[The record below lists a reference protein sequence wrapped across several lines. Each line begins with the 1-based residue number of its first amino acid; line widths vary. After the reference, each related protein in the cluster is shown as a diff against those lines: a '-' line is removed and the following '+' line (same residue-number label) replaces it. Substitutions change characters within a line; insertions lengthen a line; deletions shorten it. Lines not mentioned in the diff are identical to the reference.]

1 MLKLTNF
8 WYAGDCCSSLC
19 SKKLS
24 SILYCF
30 YVIWAI
36 FQHFLGICDVTDDPS
51 KWEFYKSDPI
61 IRFLLLVSLPIQYL
75 EHLFHFDI
83 FWGIL
88 HPFFWVCHITNGANK
103 SKSHTKSKVI
113 IVQKVCK
120 TRVVTKNYPKIAQ
133 IFQKKMQKMAP
144 KYLILFENG
153 RNWFVLYKSIIRNS
167 KAPISMGFGII
178 SIEYLVIVLHGLL
191 FVFFLSVHARR
202 YFTNFESQ

>member
-8 WYAGDCCSSLC
+8 CLIKTPTKVWNRCKYAKLCWYAGDCCSSLC

-24 SILYCF
+24 SILYRF

-51 KWEFYKSDPI
+51 KWEFYKSDPT

-88 HPFFWVCHITNGANK
+88 YPFFGVCHITNGANK

-113 IVQKVCK
+113 IVQK
-120 TRVVTKNYPKIAQ
+120 
-133 IFQKKMQKMAP
+133 
-144 KYLILFENG
+144 
-153 RNWFVLYKSIIRNS
+153 
-167 KAPISMGFGII
+167 
-178 SIEYLVIVLHGLL
+178 
-191 FVFFLSVHARR
+191 SV
-202 YFTNFESQ
+202 